1 MNLYLASYVL
11 CIGIKKMFRKLLKI
25 LNQQDP
31 NFFSVCFIRAM
42 VCVPLPTFF
51 AVFRSWHTKLMR
63 RENRTKLKNLTF
75 DLNLLLAPTRA
86 HQVFICN
93 CFLVVSLFMLAGFFM
108 GIWWRNDTIN
118 DNDMLSYSLTTMMCF
133 LTKEWHGFPAYAV
146 NLFIKAY
153 HNITYKED
161 LKIA

>member
-31 NFFSVCFIRAM
+31 NFFLFVLLHM
-42 VCVPLPTFF
+42 VGVPLPTFF
-51 AVFRSWHTKLMR
+51 AVFRRWRTKLVR
-63 RENRTKLKNLTF
+63 RENGTKLKNLTF

-93 CFLVVSLFMLAGFFM
+93 CFLVVSLFMLACFFH
-108 GIWWRNDTIN
+108 GCLIAQRV
-118 DNDMLSYSLTTMMCF
+118 LS
-133 LTKEWHGFPAYAV
+133 
-146 NLFIKAY
+146 N
-153 HNITYKED
+153 
-161 LKIA
+161 

>member
-31 NFFSVCFIRAM
+31 KLFSVCFFRAM

-51 AVFRSWHTKLMR
+51 AVFRRWRTKLMR
-63 RENRTKLKNLTF
+63 RENGTKLKNLTF

-93 CFLVVSLFMLAGFFM
+93 CFLVVSLFMLACFFHGCLM
-108 GIWWRNDTIN
+108 AQRV
-118 DNDMLSYSLTTMMCF
+118 LS
-133 LTKEWHGFPAYAV
+133 
-146 NLFIKAY
+146 N
-153 HNITYKED
+153 
-161 LKIA
+161 